1 MRLHNAVK
9 FQKKKKKTK
18 PTPKNQQIPKNQEN
32 PKTINGDIKRK
43 GKEDYV
49 NMQISVSKC

>member
-9 FQKKKKKTK
+9 FQKKKKTK

-32 PKTINGDIKRK
+32 PKTTNGDIKRK

>member
-9 FQKKKKKTK
+9 FQKN
-18 PTPKNQQIPKNQEN
+18 PKNQQIPKNQKN
-32 PKTINGDIKRK
+32 SKTTNGDIKRK

>member
-1 MRLHNAVK
+1 MLWS
-9 FQKKKKKTK
+9 FKKKKKNKTHPQK
-18 PTPKNQQIPKNQEN
+18 PTNLQKPGKPQ
-32 PKTINGDIKRK
+32 TTNGDIKRK